1 VALTVVIAYDVSAD
15 NRRARL
21 AALLQQYGDKIQFSV
36 FLCRIAE
43 EELEALLE
51 RGRSLVDLHTDS
63 IYVLRQCADCWEG
76 VVSIGQAHPP
86 EPTLY
91 WAVW

>member
-1 VALTVVIAYDVSAD
+1 MALTVVIAYDVSAD
-15 NRRARL
+15 TRRARL
-21 AALLQQYGDKIQFSV
+21 AALLQQFGDRIQFSV

-43 EELEALLE
+43 DELETLLE
-51 RGRSLVDLHTDS
+51 HGRSLVDLHTDS
-63 IYVLRQCADCWEG
+63 IYVLRQCADCWDS
-76 VVSIGQAHPP
+76 VVTLGQARPP